1 MTSEES
7 VTSRKDWMTTRNRLV
22 TTGETVDIQ
31 ERLELGEA
39 YTETAQCVC
48 GKICKNARGLKI
60 HRSRKG
66 CQPDPEQRQCT
77 DLSGETQED
86 HSQEEHHSAEDLH
99 ESEVEQVDK
108 PTRPEHDLGSQGSH
122 TDDRLERIKWPAMNE
137 KQWKEVDEDVDGIV
151 EQVLLGTVERKL
163 RSMCRLIYAVG
174 KERFGV
180 TPSERKQTTVAKNRR
195 QIEIEKLRK
204 DLRNLGNQYRQASE
218 LEKIGLQELRDHT
231 RRRLQDLRKAERI
244 RKARREKARQR
255 SRFLSNPYGFSKE
268 ILEEKKAGQLNCSK
282 EEVEEHL
289 KNTHSDQ
296 ARHMRM
302 EGHERIAPV
311 PMLIVAFTEGEPT
324 LKEVQDII
332 KKARSKSAPGPN
344 GIPYKVYKSC
354 PKLLRRL
361 WKLLKVVWRKGDVP
375 VEWQRAEG
383 IFVPKEE
390 VSKDIGQFRTISLL
404 NVEGK
409 IFMSVVARRLT
420 TFMTSNGYIDTSA
433 QKGGVPGFSGCIE
446 HTCAISQL
454 IREAKINKTD
464 LTVVWLDLAN
474 AYGTVPHQVIEFALK
489 HHHVPEHIQSI
500 VRSYYR
506 NINMRFTTKNFT
518 TSWIQLQ
525 KGIVTGCTVSVVL
538 FIAAMNLIIKAGDR
552 ESRGPKTQTNI
563 RLPPQR
569 GFMDDLTI
577 TTESHIQARWILP
590 ALEDVVS
597 WGEDIPSLIDNPVKC
612 LGKWFDTT
620 LGDSRNNTERIRQ
633 QLRNGLAKIEGTG
646 LPGKF
651 KAWLFQHGLLPRLLW
666 PLMLYEIPTSTVDS
680 LESMINK
687 SLRRW
692 FGLPSCMTSIGLY
705 NRTGMLQLP
714 LSSIVEEY
722 KVSKARLVLTLRDS
736 SDMSIRNAGIEVKT
750 GRRWSA
756 SNAVEQ
762 AESRLRHQDIFMIRA
777 VYDVLPTP
785 ANLQRWGLIETAEC
799 TLCGG
804 RATLDHILSS
814 CKEALAQG
822 RYRWRHDQVLR
833 EVADTLERHKK
844 KARVHAGAKHINFV
858 PAGTVMKGTKGG
870 HPSILDGTNDL
881 ELRADLMKQLQFPD
895 IVHTTLRPD
904 IVMVSGKTKK
914 IILVELTV
922 PWEERCTQA
931 HERKKAKY
939 EDLVQ
944 ECREAGWRAWNYP
957 IEVGC
962 RGFPAPS
969 LGKMFQDMGIDGQA
983 TKLAIKKVSQAA
995 EKSSSW
1001 LWLRRN
1007 ASSWKPSTNG

>member
-1 MTSEES
+1 
-7 VTSRKDWMTTRNRLV
+7 MTTRNRLV

-31 ERLELGEA
+31 ERLELGIKGRHPKMM
-39 YTETAQCVC
+39 TP
-48 GKICKNARGLKI
+48 GLKI
-60 HRSRKG
+60 HRSKKG

-77 DLSGETQED
+77 DLSCETQED
-86 HSQEEHHSAEDLH
+86 HSQEEHHSADDLH
-99 ESEVEQVDK
+99 ESEVEQVDE
-108 PTRPEHDLGSQGSH
+108 PTRTEHDLGSQGSR
-122 TDDRLERIKWPAMNE
+122 TDDRLERIKWPAMND
-137 KQWKEVDEDVDGIV
+137 KQWKEFDEDVDGIV

-163 RSMCRLIYAVG
+163 R
-174 KERFGV
+174 
-180 TPSERKQTTVAKNRR
+180 TAKNRR
-195 QIEIEKLRK
+195 QIKIEKLRK

-218 LEKIGLQELRDHT
+218 LEKMGLQKLRDHT
-231 RRRLQDLRKAERI
+231 RRRLQDLRKSERI

-255 SRFLSNPYGFSKE
+255 SRFLSYPYGLSKE
-268 ILEEKKAGQLNCSK
+268 TLEEKKAGQLNGSK

-289 KNTHSDQ
+289 KNTISDQ
-296 ARHMRM
+296 ARHMQM

-311 PMLIVAFTEGEPT
+311 PMPIVAFTEGEPT

-361 WKLLKVVWRKGDVP
+361 WKLLKGVWRKGDVP
-375 VEWQRAEG
+375 VVWQRAEG

-390 VSKDIGQFRTISLL
+390 VSKDIGKFRTISLL

-525 KGIVTGCTVSVVL
+525 KGI
-538 FIAAMNLIIKAGDR
+538 
-552 ESRGPKTQTNI
+552 
-563 RLPPQR
+563 
-569 GFMDDLTI
+569 
-577 TTESHIQARWILP
+577 
-590 ALEDVVS
+590 
-597 WGEDIPSLIDNPVKC
+597 GEDIPSLIDNPVKC

-692 FGLPSCMTSIGLY
+692 FGLPSSMTSIGLY
-705 NRTGMLQLP
+705 NRTGMLQHP

-736 SDMSIRNAGIEVKT
+736 SDMSIRNAGIEVRT

-762 AESRLRHQDIFMIRA
+762 AESRLRHQDIVGTSCQGRQGLGLNTRQPWSSATTVRRRELVQSEIRKEEEETRKVKAVQMGSQGSWTKWQTTGRKLSWTDIWKYQFLQLQFLIRA
-777 VYDVLPTP
+777 VYDDLPTP
-785 ANLQRWGLIETAEC
+785 ANLQRWGLI
-799 TLCGG
+799 
-804 RATLDHILSS
+804 
-814 CKEALAQG
+814 
-822 RYRWRHDQVLR
+822 
-833 EVADTLERHKK
+833 
-844 KARVHAGAKHINFV
+844 
-858 PAGTVMKGTKGG
+858 
-870 HPSILDGTNDL
+870 
-881 ELRADLMKQLQFPD
+881 
-895 IVHTTLRPD
+895 
-904 IVMVSGKTKK
+904 
-914 IILVELTV
+914 
-922 PWEERCTQA
+922 
-931 HERKKAKY
+931 
-939 EDLVQ
+939 
-944 ECREAGWRAWNYP
+944 
-957 IEVGC
+957 
-962 RGFPAPS
+962 
-969 LGKMFQDMGIDGQA
+969 
-983 TKLAIKKVSQAA
+983 
-995 EKSSSW
+995 
-1001 LWLRRN
+1001 
-1007 ASSWKPSTNG
+1007 